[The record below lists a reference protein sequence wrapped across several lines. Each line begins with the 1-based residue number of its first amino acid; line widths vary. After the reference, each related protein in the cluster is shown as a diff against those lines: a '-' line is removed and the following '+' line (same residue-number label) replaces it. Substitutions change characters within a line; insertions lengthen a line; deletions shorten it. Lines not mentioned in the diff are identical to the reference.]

1 MKENIRSPIVVTV
14 GHVDHGKTT
23 LLDKIR
29 GTTVTK
35 SEPGELTQH
44 VGASYVPIETIKKIC
59 GNLLEKFKIKLE
71 IPGLLIL
78 DTPGHAAFISLRK
91 RGGSVSDLAILVIDI
106 FEGFKEQTDESLKLL
121 KKFKVPFVI
130 AATKI
135 DKIPGWFPNKNACFL
150 DTFAKQREDVK
161 EELDKRIYSI
171 VSQLAERGFNSE
183 RFDRVENFTRQIAIA
198 PVSGITGEGLP
209 ELLMILSGLAQN
221 FLKDKLKLSDIG
233 KGMVLEVK
241 ETKGLG
247 TTLDVVLFDGRIKRG
262 DYLVIGG
269 KEAIVTKVRAIF
281 EPKPLRELRIEK
293 QFEPIEEIEAS
304 AGAKISAIN
313 LENVIAGS
321 PFIVVKSES
330 DIEEAKKIVQ
340 KDVEDIQFSKQIEGV
355 IVKAD
360 TLGSLEAM
368 VKLLTEE
375 NIPIRKAEVGNMLK
389 QDLVELQT
397 VKEEIY
403 KVILI
408 FNVKPDTEILDLAK
422 SMNVKIFVNNV
433 IYRLIE
439 DYKNWCVERKEAEIR
454 EKMEKIAHPVKV
466 KVLKGCIF
474 HAKDPCIVGVEVIA
488 GLLKSGVRLKRLD
501 GKYVGKVKE
510 IQKEGRSVD
519 NIRMGDK
526 VAISMEEPT
535 AGRTF
540 DEGDILVSDLS
551 ENELKVLRE
560 IYDRLSEDEKSLLDS
575 L

>member
-121 KKFKVPFVI
+121 KKFKVPFVV

-183 RFDRVENFTRQIAIA
+183 RFDRVENFTRQIAIV

-247 TTLDVVLFDGRIKRG
+247 TTLDVVLFDGRIKKG

-375 NIPIRKAEVGNMLK
+375 NIPIRKAEVGNVLK

-408 FNVKPDTEILDLAK
+408 FNVKPDTDILDLAK

-439 DYKNWCVERKEAEIR
+439 DYKNWCAERKEAEIR

-510 IQKEGRSVD
+510 IQKEGRNVD

-540 DEGDILVSDLS
+540 DEGDVLVSDLS

>member
-121 KKFKVPFVI
+121 KKFKVPFVV

-247 TTLDVVLFDGRIKRG
+247 TTLDVVLFDGRIKKG

-375 NIPIRKAEVGNMLK
+375 NIPIRKAEVGNVLK

-408 FNVKPDTEILDLAK
+408 FNVKPDTDILDLAK

-510 IQKEGRSVD
+510 IQKEGRNVD

>member
-375 NIPIRKAEVGNMLK
+375 NIPIRKAEVGNVLK

>member
-121 KKFKVPFVI
+121 KKFKVPFVV
-130 AATKI
+130 AVTKI

-247 TTLDVVLFDGRIKRG
+247 TTLDVVLFDGRIKKG

-375 NIPIRKAEVGNMLK
+375 NIPIRKAEVGNVLK

-408 FNVKPDTEILDLAK
+408 FNVKLDTDILDLAK

-439 DYKNWCVERKEAEIR
+439 DYKNWCAEMKEAEIR

-510 IQKEGRSVD
+510 IQKEGRNVD